1 MDFYWLKL
9 QGYSYFQGKACKMI
23 GKRDKSPQMNIFQVP
38 LVQFINKEHEL
49 CQLAKQIDWQSVED
63 EFSSYYCPDNGRPS
77 IPIRKI
83 VGVLLLKMMFSH
95 SDESVVE
102 RWQENPYWQH
112 FCGEIFFQHEKPFDP
127 TELVKF
133 RKRIGEGGAEKLLKL
148 SVNLFS
154 RKEVEE
160 TEVCI
165 DTTVQEKD
173 ITYPTDAKLRKK
185 IIEKCWRIA
194 EQEGIKLRQ
203 SYRRTLKQLMIDQRF
218 REHPKRRK
226 KANAAAR
233 KIDTIAGRVVRDI
246 ERKLTREQKQAYEK
260 DLIIFNLVLQQ
271 KCSDKNKIYSLHEP
285 SVSCIAK
292 GKEAKKYEFGNK
304 SSLVITKH
312 SRIIVGAMAFE
323 GNPYDGHTL
332 DAQLGQLERLTGK
345 LPRVA
350 IVDRGYRG
358 RKAIDETEICTP
370 GKLKASNTPYQK
382 QKVRKRFRSRAGIE
396 PIIGHVKH
404 DHRMERNFLAGVI
417 GDQINTILA
426 ATGFNLMKKLRKIK
440 KGLFVFIFN
449 LKIWIE
455 NQIRYKRK
463 IVLIRKPEVFQV

>member
-1 MDFYWLKL
+1 MHWFKL
-9 QGYSYFQGKACKMI
+9 QGYLYFQGKACKMI

-38 LVQFINKEHEL
+38 LVQFINKGHEL
-49 CQLAKQIDWQSVED
+49 CQLTDQIDWQAVED
-63 EFSSYYCPDNGRPS
+63 EFSSCYCPDKGRRS

-83 VGVLLLKMMFSH
+83 VGVLQLKMMFSH
-95 SDESVVE
+95 SDESVVD
-102 RWQENPYWQH
+102 RWQENPYWQY
-112 FCGEIFFQHEKPFDP
+112 FCGETFFQHKKPFDP

-133 RKRIGEGGAEKLLKL
+133 RKRIGEEGAEKLLKL
-148 SVNLFS
+148 SLNLFS

-160 TEVCI
+160 MEVCI
-165 DTTVQEKD
+165 DTTVQEKN
-173 ITYPTDAKLRKK
+173 ITYPTDAKLQKR
-185 IIEKCWRIA
+185 IIEKCWGIA
-194 EQEGIKLRQ
+194 EKEGIKLLQ

-218 REHPKRRK
+218 REHPRRRK

-233 KIDTIAGRVVRDI
+233 KIDTIAGRIVRDL
-246 ERKLTREQKQAYEK
+246 ERKLTSQQKQGYEK

-271 KCSDKNKIYSLHEP
+271 KRSDKNKIYSLHEP
-285 SVSCIAK
+285 AVSCIAK

-304 SSLVITKH
+304 SSLVVTRH
-312 SRIIVGAMAFE
+312 SRIIVGAIAFE

-332 DAQLGQLERLTGK
+332 DAQLDQVERLTGK

-370 GKLKASNTPYQK
+370 GKLKASATPYQK
-382 QKVRKRFRSRAGIE
+382 QKVRKRFRARAGIE
-396 PIIGHVKH
+396 PIVGHVKH
-404 DHRMERNFLAGVI
+404 DHRMKRNFLSGVI

-440 KGLFVFIFN
+440 EGIFIFKLN
-449 LKIWIE
+449 SWIE
-455 NQIRYKRK
+455 NRIRLKRK
-463 IVLIRKPEVFQV
+463 ILLIPKLGVFQV